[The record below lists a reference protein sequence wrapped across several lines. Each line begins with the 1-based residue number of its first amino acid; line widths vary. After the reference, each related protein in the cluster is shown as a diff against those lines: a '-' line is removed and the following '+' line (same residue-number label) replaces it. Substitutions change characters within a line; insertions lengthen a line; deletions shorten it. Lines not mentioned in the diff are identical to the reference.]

1 MTNCAPLFSV
11 VFVQRSEDDP
21 LPPTGSYLGEL
32 TDELSKPY
40 GDGSF
45 ISEFVSGGPKQYCF
59 TAVTPS
65 GEEKKVLKAK
75 GITLNHNSL
84 SVVNYNSMKEM
95 VLNYLAGVENERR
108 TINYRQIRKD
118 VYGPRV
124 LTVDAKKDYRVFYD
138 KRVLKDGT
146 SYPYGF

>member
-1 MTNCAPLFSV
+1 M
-11 VFVQRSEDDP
+11 QRSEDDP
-21 LPPTGSYLGEL
+21 LPQTGSYLGEL

-59 TAVTPS
+59 KVVTPS
-65 GEEKKVLKAK
+65 GEEKMMLKSK
-75 GITLNHNSL
+75 GITLNHNAL

-95 VLNYLAGVENERR
+95 VLGYLAGIEDERR
-108 TINYRQIRKD
+108 TVKFRQIRKD
-118 VYGPRV
+118 VNGPRV

-138 KRVLKDGT
+138 KRVLRDGT
-146 SYPYGF
+146 SYPYGY